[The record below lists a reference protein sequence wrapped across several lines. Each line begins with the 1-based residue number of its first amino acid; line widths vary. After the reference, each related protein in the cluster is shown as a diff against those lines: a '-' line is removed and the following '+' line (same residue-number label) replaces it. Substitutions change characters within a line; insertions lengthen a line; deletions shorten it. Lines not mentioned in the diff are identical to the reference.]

1 MILDEILDV
10 LKRENGDIAYIE
22 KNISYTYNELYMF
35 VSNIYSFLLLNN
47 TERKP
52 VIVYG
57 NKQIYMKATFLACS
71 YAGMTYVPIDIS
83 MPEERVKLIINQ
95 VNPYCI
101 IGDFKSKDCKSI
113 SSKEIEDIMKEKSY
127 NNIKKIY
134 MKPEDIYY
142 IIFTSG
148 STGIP
153 KGVKVTYKNLD
164 SCVKWL
170 KDITKIQKGVVLN
183 QAIFSFDLSVADLY
197 LSLISGSAHYIL
209 EDITAFNFG
218 TIFEE
223 LKKSNTTLAVMTPSF
238 AELLLTDKSF
248 NKELLPKLNT
258 IIFCG
263 EKLFNITVEKLYKRF
278 KNIKIINSYGPTECT
293 FAVTSIELTKDSVNE
308 NNIPVGRVKKGTD
321 ILILDNEKNVLE
333 ENEIG
338 EILITGDSVAEGY
351 LEAPEKNPFITYNG
365 QRAYLTGDLGY
376 VKNKILYCTGR
387 MDNQIKFKG
396 YRIELSDIEKNFYD
410 LNYIDKVKVISK
422 LSNKNTVI
430 KLVAFI
436 KLKNGINKNIMEIKR
451 NLEKKLPN
459 YMIPNIKILEEFPL
473 NNNGKT
479 DINKLRRIVNG
490 E

>member
-10 LKRENGDIAYIE
+10 LKRENDDIAYIE

-209 EDITAFNFG
+209 EDITAFNFSI
-218 TIFEE
+218 IFEE
-223 LKKSNTTLAVMTPSF
+223 LKKSNATLAVMTPSF

-308 NNIPVGRVKKGTD
+308 NNIPVGRVKEGTD
-321 ILILDNEKNVLE
+321 ILILDNEKNIVR

-351 LEAPEKNPFITYNG
+351 LEVPEKNPFITYNG

-376 VKNKILYCTGR
+376 IKNKILYCTGR

-436 KLKNGINKNIMEIKR
+436 KLKNGTNKNTIEIKR
-451 NLEKKLPN
+451 DLGKKLPD

>member
-101 IGDFKSKDCKSI
+101 IGNLKSKDCKSI

-263 EKLFNITVEKLYKRF
+263 EKLFNITVEKIYKRF

-451 NLEKKLPN
+451 DLEKKLPN

>member
-10 LKRENGDIAYIE
+10 LKRENDDIAYIE
-22 KNISYTYNELYMF
+22 KAISYTYNELYMF

-209 EDITAFNFG
+209 EDITAFNFSI
-218 TIFEE
+218 IFEE
-223 LKKSNTTLAVMTPSF
+223 LKKSNATLAVMTPSF

-321 ILILDNEKNVLE
+321 ILILDNEKNIVG

-351 LEAPEKNPFITYNG
+351 LEEMEKNPFITYNG

-376 VKNKILYCTGR
+376 IKNKILYCTGR

-436 KLKNGINKNIMEIKR
+436 KLKNGTNKNTIEIKR
-451 NLEKKLPN
+451 DLGKKLPD

>member
-10 LKRENGDIAYIE
+10 LKRENNDIAYIE

-209 EDITAFNFG
+209 EDITAFNFSI
-218 TIFEE
+218 IFEE
-223 LKKSNTTLAVMTPSF
+223 LKKSNATLAVMTPSF

-308 NNIPVGRVKKGTD
+308 NNIPVGRVKEGTD
-321 ILILDNEKNVLE
+321 ILILDNEKNIVR

-376 VKNKILYCTGR
+376 IKNKILYCTGR

-436 KLKNGINKNIMEIKR
+436 KLKNGTNKNTIEIKR
-451 NLEKKLPN
+451 DLGKKLPD

>member
-1 MILDEILDV
+1 MILDEILDI
-10 LKRENGDIAYIE
+10 LKKENDSIAYIE
-22 KNISYTYNELYMF
+22 KNISYTYNELYRF
-35 VSNIYSFLLLNN
+35 VSNIYNFLLLSN
-47 TERKP
+47 TEKRP
-52 VIVYG
+52 IIVYG

-71 YAGMTYVPIDIS
+71 YAGITYVPIDIS
-83 MPEERVKLIINQ
+83 MPEEKVKLIIKQ

-101 IGDFKSKDCKSI
+101 IGDFKSKDCKTI
-113 SSKEIEDIMKEKSY
+113 SSKEIEDIMKEKNY
-127 NNIKKIY
+127 NNIEKIY

-148 STGIP
+148 STGFP
-153 KGVKVTYKNLD
+153 KGVKVTYRNLD

-170 KDITKIQKGVVLN
+170 KNITKIQKGVVLN

-197 LSLISGSAHYIL
+197 LSLISDSTHYIL

-223 LKKSNTTLAVMTPSF
+223 LKKSNATLAVMTPSF

-248 NKELLPKLNT
+248 NRELLPKLNT

-263 EKLFNITVEKLYKRF
+263 EKLFNITVEKLYERF

-308 NNIPVGRVKKGTD
+308 NNIPVGRAKEDTN
-321 ILILDNEKNVLE
+321 ILILDNEKNILE
-333 ENEIG
+333 ENKIG
-338 EILITGDSVAEGY
+338 EILIIGDSVADGY
-351 LEAPEKNPFITYNG
+351 LEEPGKNPFVTYNG

-376 VKNKILYCTGR
+376 IKNKVLYYTGR

-396 YRIELSDIEKNFYD
+396 YRIELSDIEKNLYD
-410 LNYIDKVKVISK
+410 LNYIDKVKVITK
-422 LSNKNTVI
+422 LSDKNTVI

-436 KLKNGINKNIMEIKR
+436 KLKNEINKNIIEIKKD
-451 NLEKKLPN
+451 LEKKLPR
-459 YMIPNIKILEEFPL
+459 YMVPTIRILEEFPL

>member
-10 LKRENGDIAYIE
+10 LKRENGDTAYIE
-22 KNISYTYNELYMF
+22 KNISYTYNELYRF
-35 VSNIYSFLLLNN
+35 VSNIYNFLLLNN
-47 TERKP
+47 TEKKP

-95 VNPYCI
+95 VDPYCI
-101 IGDFKSKDCKSI
+101 IGDFESKDYKNI
-113 SSKEIEDIMKEKSY
+113 SSIKIEDIMKEKNY
-127 NNIKKIY
+127 NNIEKIY

-209 EDITAFNFG
+209 EDITAFNFS

-223 LKKSNTTLAVMTPSF
+223 LKKSNATLAVMTPSF

-263 EKLFNITVEKLYKRF
+263 EKLFNITVEKIYKRF

-410 LNYIDKVKVISK
+410 LNYIDKVKAIAKS
-422 LSNKNTVI
+422 SNKNTVT
-430 KLVAFI
+430 KLVAFV
-436 KLKNGINKNIMEIKR
+436 KLKNGINKNITEIKKD
-451 NLEKKLPN
+451 LEKKLPG
-459 YMIPNIKILEEFPL
+459 YMIPSIKILEEFPL

-479 DINKLRRIVNG
+479 DINRLRRIVNG

>member
-263 EKLFNITVEKLYKRF
+263 EKLFNITVEKIYKRF

-451 NLEKKLPN
+451 DLEKKLPN

-479 DINKLRRIVNG
+479 DISKLRRIVNG

>member
-1 MILDEILDV
+1 MILDEILAV
-10 LKRENGDIAYIE
+10 LKKENKNIAYAE
-22 KNISYTYNELYMF
+22 NNIRYSYNELYRF
-35 VSNIYSFLLLNN
+35 VSNIYNFLLLNN
-47 TERKP
+47 TEKKP

-83 MPEERVKLIINQ
+83 MPEERVRLIINQ
-95 VNPYCI
+95 VKPYCI
-101 IGDFKSKDCKSI
+101 IGDFKSKDYKNI
-113 SSKEIEDIMKEKSY
+113 SSRKIEDIMKKKNY
-127 NNIKKIY
+127 DNIEKIY

-170 KDITKIQKGVVLN
+170 KSITKIQKGVVLN

-209 EDITAFNFG
+209 EDITTFNFG
-218 TIFEE
+218 TIFKE
-223 LKKSNTTLAVMTPSF
+223 LKESNATLAVMTPSF
-238 AELLLTDKSF
+238 ADLLLTDKSF

-263 EKLFNITVEKLYKRF
+263 EKLFNITVEKLYERF
-278 KNIKIINSYGPTECT
+278 DNIKIINSYGPTECT
-293 FAVTSIELTKDSVNE
+293 FAVTSIELTKESVNE
-308 NNIPVGRVKKGTD
+308 SNIPVGRVKEDTD
-321 ILILDNEKNVLE
+321 IFIVDNEKNILE

-338 EILITGDSVAEGY
+338 EILIVGNSVAEGY
-351 LEAPEKNPFITYNG
+351 LEETEKNPFITYKG
-365 QRAYLTGDLGY
+365 QMAYLTGDLGY
-376 VKNKILYCTGR
+376 IKNKILYCTGR

-396 YRIELSDIEKNFYD
+396 YRIELSDIEKNLYD
-410 LNYIDKVKVISK
+410 LNYIDKAKVITKS
-422 LSNKNTVI
+422 SNKNTVI
-430 KLVAFI
+430 KLVAFV
-436 KLKNGINKNIMEIKR
+436 KLKNGINKNIAEIKR
-451 NLEKKLPN
+451 DIVKKLPD

-473 NNNGKT
+473 NNNGKI
-479 DINKLRRIVNG
+479 DINKLRRIING